1 MEFNIG
7 PRMLKTGL
15 AATLTLIVTKAL
27 HLELEIVA
35 AIAAVLAMQP
45 SIMRS
50 VKYIKEV
57 LFSNGIAVVF
67 ALLGTF
73 LLGTHPLAIGAVVI
87 LSIAINIRLG
97 WNKTVSLTILT
108 IMTMMLA
115 QEDGFNIIFI
125 LDRIALVAIG
135 VLSAFIVNILI
146 FPPDHEKIL
155 YNMIRETSEKINFLM
170 RVVPNKTMSVPKLK
184 EVDREIEK
192 LITKSKDYYEIISDE
207 RNSLLIRNR
216 LNFLRNIVIYKH
228 MIKGLEKQHR
238 LILLLENKLSEI
250 EKSSS
255 NNQYLI
261 KKLVNEINSYSENIF
276 LMYEDKIVL
285 DKDLQKETK
294 AAMRVTINNLIDELQ
309 GADFGKWIDVF
320 PVSNAII
327 ELFYELE
334 KLEKMVRFKEMK
346 DKA

>member
-15 AATLTLIVTKAL
+15 AATLTLILTKAL
-27 HLELEIVA
+27 QLELEIVA

-50 VKYIKEV
+50 VKYINEV

-87 LSIAINIRLG
+87 LSIAINIKLG

-108 IMTMMLA
+108 IMTIMLA
-115 QEDGFNIIFI
+115 QEDGFNFMYI

-155 YNMIRETSEKINFLM
+155 YDMIRRTSDKINFLM

-238 LILLLENKLSEI
+238 LVLLLENKLSEI
-250 EKSSS
+250 EKTSSA
-255 NNQYLI
+255 NQHLI
-261 KKLVNEINSYSENIF
+261 KKLVNEMNAYSENIF

-309 GADFGKWIDVF
+309 GANFEKWINVF
-320 PVSNAII
+320 PVANSII

-346 DKA
+346 VKD